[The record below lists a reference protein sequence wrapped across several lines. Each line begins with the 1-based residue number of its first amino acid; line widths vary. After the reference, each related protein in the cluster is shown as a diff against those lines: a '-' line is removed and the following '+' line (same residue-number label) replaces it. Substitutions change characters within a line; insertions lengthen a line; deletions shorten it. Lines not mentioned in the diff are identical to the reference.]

1 MSRSIALGL
10 AMLASALLGAAATGA
25 LYAQGRPPGAYA
37 VIDVDEITDPD
48 VFSKQLFPKETA
60 SLVPFG
66 GQYVIRT
73 QNIVGID
80 GTPPKRF
87 IVIAFNSPQA
97 AKAWSASTAQKEI
110 DALRVKATK
119 SRAFIADGTIE

>member
-10 AMLASALLGAAATGA
+10 AMLASAVLGAAATGA

-66 GQYVIRT
+66 GQFVIRT

-87 IVIAFNSPQA
+87 LVVAFGSLQTA
-97 AKAWSASTAQKEI
+97 RTWFASAAQKEI
-110 DALRVKATK
+110 DTLRMNSTK
-119 SRAFIADGTIE
+119 SRAFIVDGTIQ